1 MKLLATG
8 DLHLGRRSSRMGGDG
23 DAPASPTTAVWKALV
38 RWAVAE
44 SVDVVALT
52 GDVIDR
58 ENRFYEAFGPLER
71 GIHRLAEAGI
81 EVVAVAGNH
90 DFDVL
95 PRLVGQLPA
104 DRFHLIGRGGRWQRL
119 LLPHDREPALAVDGW
134 SFPAEHVTEDPL
146 ESYDLPAEES
156 RPVLGLLH
164 ADVGQGV
171 SRYAPVPLARLQS
184 LPHAAWL
191 LGHVHAPRLITEGP
205 PAVLY
210 PGSPQAMDAREEGV
224 HGPWLL
230 TFTGRRLTT
239 LEQIPLSPLRYQRL
253 PVDLTGTAAKEEL
266 DRRVLAA
273 VRQALEEA
281 VVEGQGHLQTL
292 ICHLELGGRTAL
304 HPELEGLAGALG
316 RLTLPREEA
325 VARVDRVTV
334 SARPAVDLGELARAA
349 NPAGGLARLLLALE
363 GEGAP
368 DLPDL
373 SDLEEKARQRL
384 AEVHGAP
391 AFDGVRQDRAPEMET
406 VRGHLLSAG
415 YRLLDSLLAQRE
427 S

>member
-1 MKLLATG
+1 MKILATG

-23 DAPASPTTAVWKALV
+23 DAPARPTTAVWEALV

-44 SVDVVALT
+44 GVDVVALT

-71 GIHRLAEAGI
+71 GIQRLAEAGI
-81 EVVAVAGNH
+81 DVVAVAGNH

-95 PRLVGQLPA
+95 PRLAGQLPA
-104 DRFHLIGRGGRWQRL
+104 DRFHLVGRGGRWQRVT
-119 LLPHDREPALAVDGW
+119 LPGDGEPALVVDGW
-134 SFPAEHVTEDPL
+134 SFPSEHVTEDPL

-156 RPVLGLLH
+156 LPVLGLLH

-171 SRYAPVPLARLQS
+171 SRYAPVPLVRLQT
-184 LPHAAWL
+184 LPLSAWL

-253 PVDLTGTAAKEEL
+253 EVDLTGTTAKEEL
-266 DRRVLAA
+266 DRRIFAA
-273 VRQALEEA
+273 VRRALEEA
-281 VVEGQGHLQTL
+281 ASEGQGHLETL
-292 ICHLELGGRTAL
+292 ICHLELAGRTAL

-316 RLTLPREEA
+316 RLTLPREEV
-325 VARVDRVTV
+325 VAQVDRVTV
-334 SARPAVDLGELARAA
+334 NARPAVDLAELARAA

-363 GEGAP
+363 GEEAP

-373 SDLEEKARQRL
+373 EEKARKRL
-384 AEVHGAP
+384 VEVHGAP
-391 AFDGVRQDRAPEMET
+391 AFDGVREDPPPVTEAVRA
-406 VRGHLLSAG
+406 HLLAAG
-415 YRLLDSLLAQRE
+415 YRLLDRLLAQRA